1 MYKKPAYPRR
11 FLKEELVRVVKDK
24 KGIPVVNWGETKGG
38 KKKTAAD
45 VLDMDEGET
54 MEEYEVQEIK
64 GYVKGS
70 KKKKVVV
77 KWKGYDDTTDEP
89 VSQIDQTEAYERFLK
104 QKK

>member
-1 MYKKPAYPRR
+1 M
-11 FLKEELVRVVKDK
+11 VKDK

-38 KKKTAAD
+38 KKTAAD

-54 MEEYEVQEIK
+54 LEEYEVQEIK

-89 VSQIDQTEAYERFLK
+89 VSQIDQTEAYEKFLK
-104 QKK
+104 KK